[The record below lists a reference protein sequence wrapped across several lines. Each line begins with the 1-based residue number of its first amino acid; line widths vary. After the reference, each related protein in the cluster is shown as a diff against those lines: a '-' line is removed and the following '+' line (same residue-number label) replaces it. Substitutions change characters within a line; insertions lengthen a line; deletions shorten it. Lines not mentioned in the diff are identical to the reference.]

1 VKLRHDRIRVDE
13 HTPIADFFVVAEKA
27 LLGVADAAA
36 VARAQSGFVNSPRRR
51 SARAAKSKGGDDSLE
66 NLSGSNNG

>member
-1 VKLRHDRIRVDE
+1 VKLRHDRMRVDE
-13 HTPIADFFVVAEKA
+13 HTPIADCNAVAETY

-66 NLSGSNNG
+66 TLPGS